1 MFYLVIDLE
10 MCRVPRDYRRNLKQ
24 ELYFIQQYGMG
35 EHMRRKKIKNPHY
48 LESII
53 GKTEFLL
60 MLEPENKFALSS
72 MEYLRGL
79 YRQKYDL

>member
-1 MFYLVIDLE
+1 
-10 MCRVPRDYRRNLKQ
+10 
-24 ELYFIQQYGMG
+24 MG
-35 EHMRRKKIKNPHY
+35 EHSADEKIKNPHY

-60 MLEPENKFALSS
+60 MLEPDNKFALSS